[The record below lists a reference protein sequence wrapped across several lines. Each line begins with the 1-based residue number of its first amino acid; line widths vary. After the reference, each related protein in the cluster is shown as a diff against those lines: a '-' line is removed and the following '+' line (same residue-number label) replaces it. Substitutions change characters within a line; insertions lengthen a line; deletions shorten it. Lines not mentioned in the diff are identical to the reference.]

1 MYERGG
7 RGANSK
13 LGMRNK
19 NSGVFVYSSISIG
32 TAISQGA
39 GLYANEIQ
47 NARDEMEREYGNIV
61 SQANLSVAKISENA
75 LGAYGDGT
83 VYMSDKYVKNKSMTK
98 SMQQMAD
105 DGFHPKIG
113 NKTGAEAVTSHELG
127 HYLADRA
134 MAKAKIDEK
143 EIVKR
148 ASKKVGEK
156 VNNMAG
162 KISEYARY
170 NYAETIA
177 EASADVFCNGR
188 KASKASIAIMNEIK
202 SILK

>member
-13 LGMRNK
+13 LGMRSK
-19 NSGVFVYSSISIG
+19 NSDVVVYSSTSIG

-61 SQANLSVAKISENA
+61 SQVNLSVAKLA
-75 LGAYGDGT
+75 KHTLGAYGDET
-83 VYMSDKYVKNKSMTK
+83 VYLSSEYAKKPGLTDVMKEAANK
-98 SMQQMAD
+98 
-105 DGFHPKIG
+105 GFHPKIG

-134 MAKAKIDEK
+134 MAKAKINEK

-148 ASKKVGEK
+148 ASKKVGVK
-156 VNNMAG
+156 VNNMAE

-188 KASKASIAIMNEIK
+188 KASKESIAIMNEIK